1 MKNVNRYLFFLLIAY
16 SSLLISC
23 YSPRYI
29 HSPVGT
35 NVPILTQ
42 KGDSKLA
49 GYYSFNPGEK
59 NNLTTVGKLNS
70 GNGADLEAAYAVT
83 NHWAVQAAYTIR
95 HEKNYADFNINRAD
109 SSLITYRRNGAEFG
123 IGYYTSIDKRRASFF
138 QLFGGV
144 GLGRSSFSDKYFTGN
159 MAARNFTMDI
169 TRLYI
174 QPAIMIKY
182 GDVFASSFS
191 SRVSFVYFKN
201 VKSDYTAEELLR
213 YQLND
218 IDRGVK
224 VFWEPAF
231 INAFGLKKLPAL
243 KLEIQMGMS
252 FLMTQRFVDYRTVN
266 VSAGLMLDL
275 SRLLQNK
282 SAGKN

>member
-1 MKNVNRYLFFLLIAY
+1 MLIAY

-29 HSPVGT
+29 HSPVAT

-70 GNGADLEAAYAVT
+70 GSGLDMEAAYAVT
-83 NHWAVQAAYTIR
+83 NHWAAQAAYSIR
-95 HEKNYADFNINRAD
+95 NEKNYADFNINRTD
-109 SSLITYRRNGAEFG
+109 SSLITYRRTGAEFG
-123 IGYYTSIDKRRASFF
+123 IGYYTCFDQRRASFF
-138 QLFGGV
+138 QLFGGI
-144 GLGRSSFSDKYFTGN
+144 GFGRSSFYDRYFTGN
-159 MAARNFTMDI
+159 LPARKFTMDV
-169 TRLYI
+169 TRLYL
-174 QPAIMIKY
+174 QPAIMIRY

-191 SRVSFVYFKN
+191 SRISFVYFKN
-201 VKSDYTAEELLR
+201 VVSDYTAEETLR
-213 YQLND
+213 YQLKD
-218 IDRGVK
+218 IERGSRI
-224 VFWEPAF
+224 FWEPAF

-252 FLMTQRFVDYRTVN
+252 FLMSQRFVDYRTVN
-266 VSAGLMLDL
+266 ISAGLMLDISKL
-275 SRLLQNK
+275 FENK
-282 SAGKN
+282 SADKN